1 MLKQAVIL
9 AGGKGTRLKRLTRNI
24 PKPMLLINGHPFI
37 TYLTHNLQQHGIKK
51 ILISAGY
58 KADCIESFFSNQ
70 VLEGMEINC
79 LAETKPLGTGG
90 ALKFASPYLD
100 SEFLVLNGDT
110 LFDIN
115 FIELHNLLSES
126 ADGIASIALRHTS
139 DESRYGQVVRDGKY
153 VVSFSEKENK
163 KLSSRGL
170 INGGI
175 YSMSS
180 KVLNYIP
187 GGYSSLEDDI
197 FPVLAS
203 KRILLG
209 KIFSGYFIDIGV
221 PDDFKRLQVE
231 LPIWMEEKYGNDL
244 AF

>member
-1 MLKQAVIL
+1 MLKQALIL
-9 AGGKGTRLKRLTRNI
+9 AGGRGTRLKRLTRKI
-24 PKPMLLINGHPFI
+24 PKPMLLVNGNPFI
-37 TYLTHNLQQHGIKK
+37 TYLIHNLQQQGIKK
-51 ILISAGY
+51 ILISTGY
-58 KADCIESFFSNQ
+58 KANYIESFFSNQ
-70 VLEGMEINC
+70 LLKDVEINC
-79 LAETKPLGTGG
+79 IAEPEPLGTGG
-90 ALKFASPYLD
+90 ALKFASSYLD

-110 LFDIN
+110 LFDIK
-115 FIELHNLLSES
+115 FIELDDLISKS
-126 ADGIASIALRHTS
+126 TDGIASIALRH
-139 DESRYGQVVRDGKY
+139 DYDKSRYGQVVTDGKY
-153 VVSFSEKENK
+153 VVRFSEKESK
-163 KLSSRGL
+163 KLSSGAL

-180 KVLNYIP
+180 KVLKYIP
-187 GGYSSLEDDI
+187 EGYSSLEDDI

-209 KIFSGYFIDIGV
+209 KIFNGYFIDIGV

>member
-9 AGGKGTRLKRLTRNI
+9 AGGKGTRLKRLTTNI
-24 PKPMLLINGHPFI
+24 PKPMLEIDGHPFI
-37 TYLTHNLQQHGIKK
+37 TYLIHNLQQHGIKK
-51 ILISAGY
+51 ILISTGY
-58 KADCIESFFSNQ
+58 KSDCIESFFSNQ
-70 VLEGMEINC
+70 MLEGMEINC

-90 ALKFASPYLD
+90 ALKFVSPYLD

-115 FIELHNLLSES
+115 FIKLHDLLSES
-126 ADGIASIALRHTS
+126 SDGIVSIALRHTY
-139 DESRYGQVVRDGKY
+139 DESRYGQVVRDREY
-153 VVSFSEKENK
+153 IVSFSEKESK
-163 KLSSRGL
+163 KLSTSAI

-175 YSMSS
+175 YFMSS

-187 GGYSSLEDDI
+187 EGYSSLENDI

-221 PDDFKRLQVE
+221 PNEFKRVQVE
-231 LPIWMEEKYGNDL
+231 LPIWMEKKYGNDL